1 MLIVKRHGGS
11 VYKINAPMSNLQ
23 EENHLKVMRLLVED
37 PRMSQREL
45 AAALGMSLGKTNYC
59 IKALMVKGLIK
70 VNNFRSHKNKLAYAY
85 LLTPQ
90 GIAEKA
96 NLTAEFLRRKLD
108 EYERLKDEI
117 QMLKREVL
125 KQGNLG
131 WPGADY

>member
-11 VYKINAPMSNLQ
+11 VSKINPHMSNLQ

-37 PRMSQREL
+37 PRMNQREL
-45 AAALGMSLGKTNYC
+45 ATALGMSLGKTNYC
-59 IKALMVKGLIK
+59 LKALMGKGLIK

-125 KQGNLG
+125 TQGNLG

>member
-11 VYKINAPMSNLQ
+11 VSKINTPMSNPQ
-23 EENHLKVMRLLVED
+23 EENHLKVMRLLVEE

-59 IKALMVKGLIK
+59 LKALMGKGLIK

-90 GIAEKA
+90 GISEKA

-125 KQGNLG
+125 TQGNLG

>member
-1 MLIVKRHGGS
+1 
-11 VYKINAPMSNLQ
+11 MSNLQ

-45 AAALGMSLGKTNYC
+45 AEALGMSLGKTNYC
-59 IKALMVKGLIK
+59 LKALLEKGLIK
-70 VNNFRSHKNKLAYAY
+70 VNNFRSHQNKLAYAY

-96 NLTAEFLRRKLD
+96 NLTAEFLRRKVD
-108 EYERLKDEI
+108 EYERLKHEI

-125 KQGNLG
+125 TQSNLG
-131 WPGADY
+131 LPGKDT